1 MTSKRTMNQF
11 RWLAATLMLVAAMVV
26 PSTAWAQN
34 TITPTKPANGVGTE
48 ASPYQI
54 SSKEELYWFAGL
66 VNGDASVCT
75 GNVTQNTAACAK
87 LTASITVNT
96 GVLDA
101 SGNLAG
107 DVSGFSS
114 WTSIGNNYNNR
125 YSGTFDGNGMTIS
138 GLYFNSSSTYNV
150 GLFGYISGGTIKNV
164 GIVDSYFNGREDVG
178 GLCGNNQG
186 TISDCYFFGSVSGNN
201 YVGGLCGEMC
211 NGSLSSCYFVGT
223 VSGSSYTGA
232 VCGYIDRATI
242 TNCFFNSD
250 IFSGVAVEKN
260 DGGTIKNVVA
270 KTTKQFKSGEVAYQL
285 NGDRDV
291 WGQTINTNDYPIFG
305 GSKVYATTGC
315 VSYSN
320 DPNHTGA
327 VAHDFTH
334 GTDGKCSNCG
344 NYEEPVKDVNGV
356 YQIDNFSKLYWFAQQ
371 VNSESRDINAVLT
384 ADITVNTGVLKPNG
398 TLADD
403 TNGFIA
409 WTPIGNSTF
418 PYIGNFDGQKH
429 TISGL
434 YFNDNTA
441 DNVGLFG
448 YIGGVMNN
456 GYIPCGSIKNVS
468 IADSYF
474 CGKDYVGGICG
485 KSETNPIN
493 NCSNSGT
500 VIGHYF
506 VGGVCG
512 VNNFG
517 LVIDCSNSGMVSGDY
532 HVGGVCGGNYYDFG
546 TIQTH
551 NLESGVI
558 RNCSNTGEISGNGD
572 VGGVC
577 GKNAAKLEGCSNSGA
592 ISGSNA
598 NIGGVCGQSSHSGK
612 IAGEIYNCHNTGNV
626 TGYRVIGGVCGR
638 LENDNIKN
646 CYNKGNVTG
655 TGFNVGGICGIGN
668 YSANIYSSYNTGD
681 VSGIDNVGGI
691 GGYSILG
698 YNCYNTG
705 TISGSNNVGGLV
717 GKSGYFYNCFSTCT
731 VRGESNVGGINGGS
745 CVEIINCYYDS
756 DKFKGAAS
764 GGHCQYYINVCGKTT
779 AQFKSGE
786 VVYLLDALSDTDS
799 SNDTGI
805 DWGQTIGQDDFP
817 VLGGQRV
824 FATKG
829 CTTYSNVEPATEKE
843 HSFGDGDVCTACGSY
858 RPAGKDAN
866 GVYQIGSVDDLYW
879 FAQQVNSGNTEISA
893 VLTADITINEGVLKA
908 DGTLADDP
916 SGLKQW
922 QPIAYYGRKAA
933 AGTFDGNGHSISGLY
948 VNDPIR
954 SCVGMFANLS
964 ENATVKNLII
974 KDSYISGLGSV
985 GGVCGYYYG
994 TIANC
999 GFTGA
1004 VSGNDHV
1011 GGLCGNSLKSITNCY
1026 FNGTVSGNEYVGGV
1040 CGYSYQSITNCYYLA
1055 SEDNNKGGKTAA
1067 QFKSGEVAWLL
1078 NGSSPYGVWS
1088 QRLGVDDCPVIGS
1101 PYNVIKAAQDGQN
1114 GKNYWATFS
1123 NLSSNVELTVP
1134 SGKALKV
1141 YNAKVNNASLALA
1154 QRSDNRVAQGEGV
1167 LLKADCEYVNAMNTS
1182 ESVAAAADGDND
1194 LVATP
1199 SQEQTVTADDGYT
1212 LYRLTYNNVNSQEK
1226 LGFYLSLVKN
1236 ENNEVDASSVGKKLK
1251 ATPGKAYL
1259 NVATAQAA
1267 SAPAGAAV
1275 RGFVFPG
1282 DDGETTGIECITVS
1296 SEELHRNS
1304 NAEGIYDLQGR
1315 KVSKPAAK
1323 GVYIKNNK
1331 LFLN

>member
-1 MTSKRTMNQF
+1 MNCKTEL
-11 RWLAATLMLVAAMVV
+11 RRMRRLAAIVMLVAAMVM
-26 PSTAWAQN
+26 PSTAWAKN
-34 TITPTKPANGVGTE
+34 TISPTKPANGGGTE

-75 GNVTQNTAACAK
+75 GDVTQNTAACAK

-114 WTSIGNNYNNR
+114 WTSIGNYYNNR

-138 GLYFNSSSTYNV
+138 GLYFNSSNTDYV

-164 GIVDSYFNGREDVG
+164 GIVDSYFNGRADVG

-201 YVGGLCGEMC
+201 DVGGLCGEMY

-223 VSGSSYTGA
+223 VSGSSNTGA

-344 NYEEPVKDVNGV
+344 NYEEPVQDENGV

-398 TLADD
+398 TLADE

-500 VIGHYF
+500 VIGHCY

-512 VNNFG
+512 VNKYG
-517 LVIDCSNSGMVSGDY
+517 LVIDCSNSGMVNGDSQ
-532 HVGGVCGGNYYDFG
+532 VGGMCGGNYYDSG

-577 GKNAAKLEGCSNSGA
+577 GNNAAKLEGCSNSGA

-655 TGFNVGGICGIGN
+655 TDLNVGGICGIGN

-717 GKSGYFYNCFSTCT
+717 GKSGYFYNCFSTGT
-731 VRGESNVGGINGGS
+731 VIGESNVGGINGGS

-974 KDSYISGLGSV
+974 KDSYISGLGGV
-985 GGVCGYYYG
+985 GGVCGYSYG

-1004 VSGNDHV
+1004 VSGDNHV
-1011 GGLCGNSLKSITNCY
+1011 GGVCGISFKSITNCY
-1026 FNGTVSGNEYVGGV
+1026 FNGTVSGNNYVDGM
-1040 CGYSYQSITNCYYLA
+1040 CGYSFQSITNCYYLA

-1134 SGKALKV
+1134 TGKALTV

-1167 LLKADCEYVNAMNTS
+1167 LLKADCEYVNAMNPS
-1182 ESVAAAADGDND
+1182 ESVSAAADGDND
-1194 LVATP
+1194 LLATP
-1199 SQEQTVTADDGYT
+1199 AEAGVISESGYKY
-1212 LYRLTYNNVNSQEK
+1212 YRLTYDKSETK
-1226 LGFYLSLVKN
+1226 ESIGFYLGVVVESQ
-1236 ENNEVDASSVGKKLK
+1236 DGSQLK
-1251 ATPGKAYL
+1251 VTPGKAYIKL
-1259 NVATAQAA
+1259 PT
-1267 SAPAGAAV
+1267 SSEGAKV
-1275 RGFVFPG
+1275 RGFVLPG
-1282 DDGETTGIECITVS
+1282 DDGETTALKCITVA
-1296 SEELHRNS
+1296 EEQSRRN
-1304 NAEGIYDLQGR
+1304 GDTDVIYDLQGR
-1315 KVSKPAAK
+1315 KVSEPAK
-1323 GVYIKNNK
+1323 GMYIKNNHVVFK
-1331 LFLN
+1331 LKN